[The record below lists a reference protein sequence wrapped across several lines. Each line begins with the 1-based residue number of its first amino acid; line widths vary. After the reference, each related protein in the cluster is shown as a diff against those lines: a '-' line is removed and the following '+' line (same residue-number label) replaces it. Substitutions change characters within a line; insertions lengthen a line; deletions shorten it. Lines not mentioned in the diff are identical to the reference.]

1 MKVVLHQPSLL
12 KWILRIWLFGGRILV
27 KQNLKETFCF
37 LTMKLNQSIQVRKK
51 LVDLRIRHNI
61 HFYHGFVENLKTNNT
76 FQCKIIYFGETRHLI
91 LHLLPRLSLTPT
103 LRVKTWR
110 EDRAWERDGKYWR
123 GTLET
128 VYITCNYASLTL
140 LRTFKF
146 LTWVLS
152 V

>member
-1 MKVVLHQPSLL
+1 M
-12 KWILRIWLFGGRILV
+12 

-91 LHLLPRLSLTPT
+91 LHLLPRLSLTPPQG
-103 LRVKTWR
+103 LRRGEKIEPGKGMLNTGEELWR
-110 EDRAWERDGKYWR
+110 QF
-123 GTLET
+123 T
-128 VYITCNYASLTL
+128 
-140 LRTFKF
+140 
-146 LTWVLS
+146 
-152 V
+152 